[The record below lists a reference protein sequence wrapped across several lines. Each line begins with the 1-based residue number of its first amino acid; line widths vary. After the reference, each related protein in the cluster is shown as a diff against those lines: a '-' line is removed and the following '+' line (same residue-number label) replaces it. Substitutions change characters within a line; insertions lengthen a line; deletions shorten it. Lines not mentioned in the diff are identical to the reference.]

1 MKVVEPLDLD
11 AEHSADLR
19 IVDEVI
25 VRLRSRMATCDDA
38 EIQAVGGLLL
48 KYLERRAAMLGLDRK
63 DKPAPAGSIAAVTQ
77 RLGIVPSVKK
87 DR

>member
-1 MKVVEPLDLD
+1 MDPE

-25 VRLRSRMATCDDA
+25 VRLRSRLATCDDA
-38 EIQAVGGLLL
+38 ELPAVGSLLL

-63 DKPAPAGSIAAVTQ
+63 DKPGSPGSIAEVTQ
-77 RLGIVPSVKK
+77 RLALVPKPK
-87 DR
+87 RR